1 MTMFFDPFR
10 ELDRVAGTLLDRR
23 ESPRLMPMDVY
34 RDGDH
39 FVLSAD
45 LPGVD
50 PGSVDVDV
58 DGQLLTIRAERT
70 PRSNE
75 GVQWLTRERPSGQY
89 LRQLTLGKDIA
100 LAMDVAASE
109 FHDKGAYTFEGKKVK
124 TDAMVDYYADLVASY
139 PIVSIEDPLDE
150 EDWDGWKAMTDALG
164 SKIQLVGDDLFV
176 TNVERLQRGID
187 GGQANAMLVKVNQIG
202 SLSETLDAVETAHR
216 AGYAAVMSHRSGET
230 EDATIA
236 DLAVATNCGQIKTG
250 SLSRSDRL
258 AKYNQLL
265 RIEEELGDQA
275 RYPSRSVLRTPW
287 V

>member
-89 LRQLTLGKDIA
+89 LRQLTLGKDI
-100 LAMDVAASE
+100 D
-109 FHDKGAYTFEGKKVK
+109 TEGISAHYENGVLSV
-124 TDAMVDYYADLVASY
+124 MLPVL
-139 PIVSIEDPLDE
+139 E
-150 EDWDGWKAMTDALG
+150 KAKPR
-164 SKIQLVGDDLFV
+164 KI
-176 TNVERLQRGID
+176 
-187 GGQANAMLVKVNQIG
+187 
-202 SLSETLDAVETAHR
+202 
-216 AGYAAVMSHRSGET
+216 
-230 EDATIA
+230 
-236 DLAVATNCGQIKTG
+236 AVATAA
-250 SLSRSDRL
+250 DR
-258 AKYNQLL
+258 AQVT
-265 RIEEELGDQA
+265 A
-275 RYPSRSVLRTPW
+275 
-287 V
+287 